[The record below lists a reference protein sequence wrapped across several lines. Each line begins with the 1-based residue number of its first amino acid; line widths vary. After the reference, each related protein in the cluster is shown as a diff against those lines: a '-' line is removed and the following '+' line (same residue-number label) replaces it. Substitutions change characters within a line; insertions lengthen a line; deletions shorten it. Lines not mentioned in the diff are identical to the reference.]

1 MISFWC
7 VKANGVCPDL
17 VAGAVEGKDRG
28 STNHFIIVNYQPP
41 LCNDYSLAPMPI

>member
-28 STNHFIIVNYQPP
+28 STNHFIIVNYQPF
-41 LCNDYSLAPMPI
+41 M